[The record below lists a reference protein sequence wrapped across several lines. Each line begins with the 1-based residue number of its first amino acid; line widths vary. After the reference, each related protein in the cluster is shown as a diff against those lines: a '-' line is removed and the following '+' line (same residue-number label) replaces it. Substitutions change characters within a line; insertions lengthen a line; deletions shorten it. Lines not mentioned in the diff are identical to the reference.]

1 MREAVKR
8 KGKEENRERQRA
20 RSLSQE
26 PLKRK
31 QGQRGFHMDEATRE
45 PIPKRIATKLF

>member
-8 KGKEENRERQRA
+8 QGNEEDRERQRA
-20 RSLSQE
+20 RSLLQE

-31 QGQRGFHMDEATRE
+31 
-45 PIPKRIATKLF
+45 